1 MLKEK
6 YNMNPLFS
14 KKYISQ
20 KLQQFNLA
28 QVENFEQRQQ
38 RIADWQKMIIQGIV
52 DDTKEESL
60 QADFLNQFFG
70 DVLGYSYN
78 RSTSVWHLEKEYK
91 SQTDSTKADGAL
103 GFFTKTRRE
112 VLAVIELKDA
122 KTDLDKK
129 PNRQRD
135 RRTPVEQ
142 AFDYASKSGG
152 QCRWVIVSNFKEI
165 RLYSYSAGQGKY
177 ELFYIPDLFKQ
188 DNLQRLF
195 FLMERERLI
204 IDKGQSPVDILYAE
218 REAEQQNISKRF
230 YAEYK
235 QIRLDLFQHL
245 KKEHPQY
252 EDLVL
257 LNKTQKLIDRVIFV
271 LFCEDIGLMPP
282 KVFSRILEMT
292 AQSFDLSITKLW
304 DQLKGLFHSIDNGNL
319 SKNINKF
326 NGGLFETDTILDS
339 LSIQDDVLEPLLR
352 LMEYDFSSDLNV
364 NILGHI
370 FEQSISDLEEIRA
383 NLQSKTLNIKQGK
396 RKKDGIFYT
405 PEYITKYIVEQ
416 AVGSWLDDQRQA
428 LGFDV
433 LPALTEK
440 DYASISLVK
449 RGKLKGQYVSNE
461 KVKQHVKFL
470 EAYREKLRHI
480 KVLDPA
486 CGSGAFLNQ
495 VFDFIYNEGQSLNA
509 DLARL
514 QGGQTSL
521 FDLSKHILTNNLYG
535 VDINQESVEITK
547 LSLWLKTADR
557 NKTLTSLDNNIL
569 CGNSLI
575 DDVAVAGDKAF
586 KWEEH
591 FAEIMQS
598 GGFDVVVGNPP
609 YGVVFNEQEKQFL
622 KDFDSSVPD
631 YEIYIYFISVGLFNL
646 LNSAGYLFYIIPNTF
661 LSILYGKKYREAL
674 AKHYQI
680 PCITDLSADDIFP
693 YAQVRNCI
701 FSLKKEKSLKKQTQF
716 FHIEPKSKT
725 FLLDKVLN
733 QNMLSDNADNWL
745 NLSFQTSVTDL
756 VKKIN
761 ANHKLEYFF
770 EVSQGL
776 IPYDK
781 YRGHDKETIEGRLFH
796 ADYKKNATY
805 KKELKGGDIARYQLN
820 WNGNLWISYGEWI
833 AAPRKPKFFKE
844 KRVLVREI
852 TCHYLFCAYTEI
864 EYYNSPSIINIIQDK
879 QSLDLKYLL
888 AVLNSKMMGWYH
900 NCTSPKAKKGLFP
913 KILINDVRNLPIKK
927 LAKQQQQPFIRK
939 AETMLQKNEELHNLT
954 QKFLNLLMAEFS
966 LTKFSKNLQNW
977 HSLTWQEFDK
987 ELKKQ
992 KKQKIKLSIA
1002 QKSEW
1007 LGVFEAEKAKTQTIA
1022 ATIEQTDRDID
1033 AMVYRLYGL
1042 TDEEIDIVEASQ

>member
-1 MLKEK
+1 
-6 YNMNPLFS
+6 MNPLFS
-14 KKYISQ
+14 KKYLSQ
-20 KLQQFNLA
+20 KLQHFNVE
-28 QVENFEQRQQ
+28 QIENFEQRQQ
-38 RIADWQKMIIQGIV
+38 HIADWQKMIAQGIV

-60 QADFLNQFFG
+60 QADFLNKFFG
-70 DVLGYSYN
+70 DTLDYTYN
-78 RSTSVWHLEKEYK
+78 RSASVWHLEKEYK

-103 GFFTKTRRE
+103 GFFTKTRQE

-129 PNRQRD
+129 QNLQRD

-152 QCRWVIVSNFKEI
+152 QCRWIIVSNFKEI
-165 RLYSYSAGQGKY
+165 RLYSYSGGQGKY
-177 ELFYIPDLFKQ
+177 ELFYIPDLFKS

-235 QIRLDLFQHL
+235 QIRLDLFQYL
-245 KKEHPQY
+245 KKEHPQH

-282 KVFSRILEMT
+282 KVFSIILEMT
-292 AQSFDLSITKLW
+292 AQSFDLSTTKLW
-304 DQLKGLFHSIDNGNL
+304 DQLKGLFHSIDKGNL
-319 SKNINKF
+319 SKKINKF

-370 FEQSISDLEEIRA
+370 FEQSISDLEEIRG
-383 NLQSKTLNIKQGK
+383 NLQGK

-416 AVGSWLDDQRQA
+416 AVGSWLADQRQA
-428 LGFDV
+428 LEFDA
-433 LPALTEK
+433 LPELTEK
-440 DYASISLVK
+440 DYASIRLIK
-449 RGKLKGQYVSNE
+449 RGKLKGQYVGNE
-461 KVKQHVKFL
+461 KVQQHVQFL

-495 VFDFIYNEGQSLNA
+495 VFDFLYNEGQSLNA

-514 QGGQTSL
+514 QGGQTSV

-535 VDINQESVEITK
+535 VDINEESVEITK
-547 LSLWLKTADR
+547 LSLWLKTANR
-557 NKTLTSLDNNIL
+557 NKTLTSLDKNIL

-575 DDVAVAGDKAF
+575 DDPAIAGDKAF

-609 YGVVFNEQEKQFL
+609 YGVIFNQEEKQFL

-631 YEIYIYFISVGLFNL
+631 YEIYIYFISKGIFDL
-646 LNSAGYLFYIIPNTF
+646 LNSAGNLYYIIPNTF
-661 LSILYGKKYREAL
+661 LSILYGKKYREVL

-693 YAQVRNCI
+693 DAQVRNCI
-701 FSLKKEKSLKKQTQF
+701 FSLKKEKSLKKQTKF
-716 FHIEPKSKT
+716 FHIEPKSKI

-733 QNMLSDNADNWL
+733 QNMLFDNADNWL
-745 NLSFQTSVTDL
+745 NLSCQISVYDL
-756 VKKIN
+756 IEKIN
-761 ANHKLEYFF
+761 NNHKLEDFF
-770 EVSQGL
+770 AVSQGL

-796 ADYKKNATY
+796 ADYQKNATY

-833 AAPRKPKFFKE
+833 AAPREPKFFKE

-852 TCHYLFCAYTEI
+852 TNHYLFCTYTEK
-864 EYYNSPSIINIIQDK
+864 EYYNTPSIINIIQDK

-888 AVLNSKMMGWYH
+888 TVLNSKMMGWYH

-927 LAKQQQQPFIRK
+927 LAKQQQQPFIQK
-939 AETMLQKNEELHNLT
+939 AETMLQKNEELHNFT
-954 QKFLNLLMAEFS
+954 QKFLNLLIAEFS
-966 LTKFSKNLQNW
+966 LPKFSKNLQNW
-977 HSLTWQEFDK
+977 YTLTWQQFDK

-992 KKQKIKLSIA
+992 KIKLSLA

-1007 LGVFEAEKAKTQTIA
+1007 LGVFEAEKAKTQTITA
-1022 ATIEQTDRDID
+1022 IIEQTDREID
-1033 AMVYRLYGL
+1033 DMVYQLYGL
-1042 TDEEIDIVEASQ
+1042 TDEEIEIVEASQ